1 MDFTRVNLDTSPED
15 MNEEELRGSLREFM
29 DAQESNIAAFK
40 ELAEEVDGDL
50 SETVADFSEFRD
62 ELIEETAEAGPL
74 SEDELQSLRFSRVR
88 ELHAE
93 FVNVEEEAPEDE
105 AEAEEAGP
113 EFEDMGSRGE
123 THGEDKTPEFA
134 RDLIAGIPGV
144 VLKED

>member
-1 MDFTRVNLDTSPED
+1 

-74 SEDELQSLRFSRVR
+74 SEDELRALRFSRVR
-88 ELHAE
+88 ELNAE
-93 FVNVEEEAPEDE
+93 FVTAEEETPEDG
-105 AEAEEAGP
+105 AEGEEPDAE
-113 EFEDMGSRGE
+113 FKDMGSRGE

-134 RDLIAGIPGV
+134 REQVASIPGV